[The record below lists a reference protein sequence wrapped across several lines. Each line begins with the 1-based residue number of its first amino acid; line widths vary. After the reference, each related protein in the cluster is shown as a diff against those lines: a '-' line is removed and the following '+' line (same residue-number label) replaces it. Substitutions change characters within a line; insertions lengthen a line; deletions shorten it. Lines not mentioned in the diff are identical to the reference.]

1 MKKTFSPKLSEIE
14 NRWYVMDAEGIPL
27 GRLATE
33 VARLLMGKHKPTWAP
48 HIDTGDFVIVL
59 NAEKT
64 VLTGQKEHKKI
75 YYRHTTRP
83 GSMKEETAAE
93 LRQRRP
99 TQLVE
104 KAVKGMLPKSILGRQ
119 LFRKLKVYTGTDHPH
134 GAQQPTPF
142 TLS

>member
-14 NRWYVMDAEGIPL
+14 KRWYVMDAEGIPL

-33 VARLLMGKHKPTWAP
+33 AARLLMGKHKPTWAP

-64 VLTGQKEHKKI
+64 VLTGQKENQKI

-119 LFRKLKVYTGTDHPH
+119 LFRKLKVYTGTEHPH
-134 GAQQPTPF
+134 EAQQPTPF